1 MIKPVLYQIDKSL
14 ESEHFKN
21 LELSIQLM
29 LDGFSFSIL
38 NSDLNKIVAIVSY
51 DFTDIQHPLQLL
63 EKIKKIYAENSLLKM
78 TFQNINVSH
87 INQVST
93 LVPTP
98 LFDDDKLDSYLGL
111 NHKILENEYLA
122 YDIIEQVD
130 LANIY
135 SPYTEINDYIFENY
149 GEFIYKHFSSVLI
162 ETFIDKHKENTLK
175 MFVHVQN
182 KQFEVIVI
190 DNKKLLVYNSFLYQ
204 NEEDFVYFI
213 LFIAE
218 QLKINPE
225 EFALELYG
233 EIEANSELFKLL
245 YKYVRNVS
253 FGSRTDNKLYS
264 HELDKI
270 NEHRYLVLFN
280 Q

>member
-190 DNKKLLVYNSFLYQ
+190 DNKKLLLYNSFLYQ